1 MNAAATQY
9 GATYSTEPDN
19 FGQITSV
26 FTVSEDWDGYRFHG
40 YCLPTQED
48 VAEFFGDQ
56 VAA

>member
-1 MNAAATQY
+1 MNATQY
-9 GATYSTEPDN
+9 GATYNTEPGDE
-19 FGQITSV
+19 FGRITNV
-26 FTVSEDWDGYRFHG
+26 FPVPEDWDGYRFHG